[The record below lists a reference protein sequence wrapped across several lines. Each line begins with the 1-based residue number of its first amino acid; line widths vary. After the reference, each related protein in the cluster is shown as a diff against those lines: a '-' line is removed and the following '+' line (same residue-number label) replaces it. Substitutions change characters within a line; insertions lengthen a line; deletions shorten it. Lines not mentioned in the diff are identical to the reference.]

1 MVSTV
6 AVLSD
11 IHGVLPALDRV
22 LAEPA
27 VAGAD
32 LIVVTGDHTWGPQP
46 AEVLD
51 RLRSLGSRVVL
62 VRGNA
67 DRELL
72 QMSRGIDI
80 GLCDDPLS
88 VWGATQLARTHQDLL
103 DAMPE
108 QVTLDID
115 GFGRV
120 RFCHATPRED
130 EEVVLVDSSLGR
142 WADVLSDLPEEIHT
156 VVCGHT
162 HMPFLRLVDGRLIV
176 NPGSV
181 GLPYGRAGAHW
192 AILSAGAVTM
202 GRTLIDPDVLVNEV
216 IAGSALPGVEQ
227 WAAQHLRAPASDV
240 EAIGVFGPRD
250 GREMT
255 GLDIETG

>member
-11 IHGVLPALDRV
+11 IHGVLPALERV

-27 VAGAD
+27 IAGAE

-46 AEVLD
+46 TEVLD
-51 RLRSLGSRVVL
+51 RLTSLGARAVL

-72 QMSRGIDI
+72 QMSHGIDI
-80 GLCDDPLS
+80 GLADDPLS
-88 VWGATQLARTHQDLL
+88 VWGAAQLQAHHQDLL
-103 DAMPE
+103 EAMPE
-108 QVTLDID
+108 QLTLDVD
-115 GFGRV
+115 GFGPV
-120 RFCHATPRED
+120 RFCHATPRDD
-130 EEVVLVDSSLGR
+130 EEVVLVDSRLDR
-142 WADVLSDLPEEIHT
+142 WSDVLGGLPDEVRT
-156 VVCGHT
+156 VICGHT
-162 HMPFLRLVDGRLIV
+162 HMPFVRLAAGRLVI

-192 AILSAGAVTM
+192 AILSKGTVAI

-216 IAGSALPGVEQ
+216 IAGSNLPGAAR
-227 WAAQHLRAPASDV
+227 WAEENLRNPASDV
-240 EAIGVFGPRD
+240 EALGAFGPRD
-250 GREMT
+250 GR
-255 GLDIETG
+255 

>member
-1 MVSTV
+1 MISTV

-27 VAGAD
+27 VAAAD

-51 RLRSLGSRVVL
+51 RLVALGERAVL

-72 QMSRGIDI
+72 RMSRGEDI
-80 GLCDDPLS
+80 GLGDDPLS
-88 VWGATQLARTHQDLL
+88 VWGAAQLREDHQRLL

-108 QVTLDID
+108 QVTIEVG
-115 GFGRV
+115 GFGPV
-120 RFCHATPRED
+120 RFCHATPRD
-130 EEVVLVDSSLGR
+130 DQEVVLVDSRLER
-142 WADVLSDLPEEIHT
+142 WAEVFAGLPEEVAT

-162 HMPFLRLVDGRLIV
+162 HMPFLRLVDGRLVV

-181 GLPYGRAGAHW
+181 GLPYGRRGSHW
-192 AILSAGAVTM
+192 AILSAGIVSM
-202 GRTLIDPDVLVNEV
+202 GRTLIDPGVLAREV
-216 IAGSALPGVEQ
+216 VGASALPGVADWVRQ
-227 WAAQHLRAPASDV
+227 NLVDPAGDV
-240 EAIGVFGPRD
+240 EAIATFGPRD
-250 GREMT
+250 GR
-255 GLDIETG
+255 